1 MNLSIKALLP
11 EGEKKRPQKAENGE
25 EAPARKGRAPRRTD
39 DDEVSSW
46 SEGSIGGTSI
56 ADLLAN
62 AKNNK

>member
-11 EGEKKRPQKAENGE
+11 EGEKKRPQRAEGE
-25 EAPARKGRAPRRTD
+25 EAPVKKGRAPRRYN

-46 SEGSIGGTSI
+46 NEGSIGGTSI

-62 AKNNK
+62 AQKNK